1 MQVYL
6 VDRGRFVAGFSN
18 HEIRW
23 CRHMRDAVQFAST
36 VEAIAVLLALEAQL
50 GVECMVMVYHPETK
64 FSEGVT
70 V

>member
-6 VDRGRFVAGFSN
+6 VDRGQFVAGFDN
-18 HEIRW
+18 REIRW
-23 CRHMRDAVQFAST
+23 CRAIYDAVQFAST
-36 VEAIAVLLALEAQL
+36 VEAIAVLLALEAQC

-64 FSEGVT
+64 LSEGVT